1 MSGRQIWDC
10 IKTTLRIQP
19 AVLLYCSVSILTK
32 CAAGQLPRREEGMT
46 LLGYA
51 LHMLLELRFVG
62 IVFLMFLGLVLY
74 AFIWQRLI
82 KGAKIAV
89 VYANKSSSI
98 LWGQLA
104 AIVLFR
110 EHVAKG
116 SLLGLFVIIVGI
128 ILVNTSGVKGE

>member
-1 MSGRQIWDC
+1 
-10 IKTTLRIQP
+10 
-19 AVLLYCSVSILTK
+19 
-32 CAAGQLPRREEGMT
+32 MT

-51 LHMLLELRFVG
+51 LRMLLEWRFVC
-62 IVFLMFLGLVLY
+62 IVFLMFFALGLY

-110 EHVAKG
+110 EHVARG
-116 SLLGLFVIIVGI
+116 SLLGLFVIIAGI